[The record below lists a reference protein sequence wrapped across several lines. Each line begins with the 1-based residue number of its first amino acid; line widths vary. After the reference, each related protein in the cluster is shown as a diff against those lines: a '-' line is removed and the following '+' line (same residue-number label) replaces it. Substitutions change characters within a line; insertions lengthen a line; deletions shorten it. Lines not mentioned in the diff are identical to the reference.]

1 MPKVVNNTCELQIP
15 FPATTVQQTL
25 AQINILTSPTLIEFI
40 ITVYLDKI
48 LTEEGH
54 VTAQCSRTLSTV
66 SRSQEAS
73 QPYTMDCILRLAF
86 NSFRPDMNRAY
97 HTGLT
102 YFLCQ
107 LFAQVYPST
116 FHVNATAGF
125 TEMVGYQL
133 WMQEH
138 ITVYLYDIPVGGI
151 NLS

>member
-25 AQINILTSPTLIEFI
+25 TQINILTSPTLIEFI

-97 HTGLT
+97 HTRFPLSA
-102 YFLCQ
+102 LC
-107 LFAQVYPST
+107 PSLP
-116 FHVNATAGF
+116 FHLSRKCHGRLHGDGRLSALDAG
-125 TEMVGYQL
+125 T
-133 WMQEH
+133 H
-138 ITVYLYDIPVGGI
+138 HR
-151 NLS
+151 LSL